1 MLSRIRY
8 TFREMWASLSRN
20 TTLSVAAVITSAV
33 SLLLFGLTLLLQRGF
48 DNQLDQWSGGV
59 EMIVYVTNDA
69 TADQIKLVQDSLQQS
84 NLVDK
89 VDVLRHPL
97 LGGQRQAAVRWRHGH
112 AVAAHRRQDPV
123 VLQGRPEGHPEHRR
137 AQPVRHTVKGLPKV
151 QKVAFPGQQIDTL
164 RALRRFF
171 GPRTLIMSL
180 ALLAA
185 AALLIWNTIRTAMF
199 ARRREIEVMKLVGA
213 TNWFIRLPFM
223 LEGLLQG
230 VAGGALASG
239 FLLFLNSDWTSG
251 VRDLPGD
258 SGLQAFVV
266 LGGYPWTIVLYM
278 LLLGATVG
286 AVGSGVAAS
295 RFLDV

>member
-1 MLSRIRY
+1 MLSRVRY

-84 NLVDK
+84 SLVDK
-89 VDVLRHPL
+89 VDYCDIPCSVDNAKRLFGGDTATLSQLTADKIPSFFKVVPKDTQNTDVLN
-97 LGGQRQAAVRWRHGH
+97 QFAT
-112 AVAAHRRQDPV
+112 
-123 VLQGRPEGHPEHRR
+123 
-137 AQPVRHTVKGLPKV
+137 TVKGLPKV
-151 QKVAFPGQQIDTL
+151 QNVAFPGQQIDTL

-213 TNWFIRLPFM
+213 TNWFIRIPFM

-230 VAGGALASG
+230 LAGGALASG

-286 AVGSGVAAS
+286 AIGSGVAAS